1 MSNCCIK
8 DHDYTLDTETVS
20 YPTTPYRT
28 YNNKALNAT
37 TNIFLLI
44 LSELSDLKRHVN
56 LLDGGNWSTKQIT
69 SSKTVANI
77 TNIELYIGAKY
88 VYYICKYYPNQ
99 SYTNGWFQYW
109 MNTMWIYSENNN
121 VNRSDAWISSKA
133 NGFATMSN
141 PLTESYADSN
151 ASYYSTKAELEAQL
165 KVYRWIN
172 VYVPFSSN
180 NVWKTEWEPI
190 YEINPSIGPAA
201 WIMPEIHDQTVYDY
215 KVFPRAWMISYCWN
229 AYITNKSYWN
239 NDFERYKLYII
250 SGFYR
255 TLTPNFSTP
264 LATPGWGL
272 YVTDEPLARNEA
284 QTWWNERPFEL
295 AYHSWLECPTWDP
308 GTPEIPYRAAVPEIP
323 YQPAVA
329 EQLYVPGVPE
339 QPYVAAV
346 PEQPYVAA
354 VPEQPYVPEQVI
366 DCSALKIISTPPI
379 MLAPPADNAVFI
391 LSPDSCPA
399 KHQLYPWKDTILISI
414 KCFEDTNLRITG
426 VTNREYKIY
435 DKTPFAQFQTYNPG
449 AKHNHVHQKRLDL
462 KKNQLLAARK
472 LTFNRK

>member
-141 PLTESYADSN
+141 PLTE
-151 ASYYSTKAELEAQL
+151 
-165 KVYRWIN
+165 
-172 VYVPFSSN
+172 
-180 NVWKTEWEPI
+180 
-190 YEINPSIGPAA
+190 
-201 WIMPEIHDQTVYDY
+201 
-215 KVFPRAWMISYCWN
+215 
-229 AYITNKSYWN
+229 
-239 NDFERYKLYII
+239 
-250 SGFYR
+250 
-255 TLTPNFSTP
+255 
-264 LATPGWGL
+264 
-272 YVTDEPLARNEA
+272 
-284 QTWWNERPFEL
+284 
-295 AYHSWLECPTWDP
+295 
-308 GTPEIPYRAAVPEIP
+308 
-323 YQPAVA
+323 
-329 EQLYVPGVPE
+329 
-339 QPYVAAV
+339 
-346 PEQPYVAA
+346 
-354 VPEQPYVPEQVI
+354 
-366 DCSALKIISTPPI
+366 
-379 MLAPPADNAVFI
+379 
-391 LSPDSCPA
+391 
-399 KHQLYPWKDTILISI
+399 
-414 KCFEDTNLRITG
+414 
-426 VTNREYKIY
+426 
-435 DKTPFAQFQTYNPG
+435 
-449 AKHNHVHQKRLDL
+449 
-462 KKNQLLAARK
+462 
-472 LTFNRK
+472 